1 MLWHSSKMSGNL
13 RNSAKFFENL
23 RNSSKFFEILQNS
36 SKICEILRNSSKFPR
51 KKNIFEEIIKDS
63 KGFSIFWED
72 SIAAGIDFYRI
83 LLKSFD
89 FIGFSQCPMGRGS
102 GGPPTFSQKIPVGFH
117 SEINLSA
124 KGMRKRENGEKFL
137 RFRDQNLKHLPACGL
152 LLRFRGE
159 SKKVVWGYMGVHRDR
174 NRGR

>member
-1 MLWHSSKMSGNL
+1 MLWNSSKMSGNL

-102 GGPPTFSQKIPVGFH
+102 GGPPTFSQKNPSWISLGNQSFCQRDEEKGERWEILEVPR
-117 SEINLSA
+117 SEPKTSSCLWPSFAIQ
-124 KGMRKRENGEKFL
+124 GRKQKSR
-137 RFRDQNLKHLPACGL
+137 
-152 LLRFRGE
+152 
-159 SKKVVWGYMGVHRDR
+159 MGVD
-174 NRGR
+174 GRT

>member
-1 MLWHSSKMSGNL
+1 MLWNSSKMSGNL

-51 KKNIFEEIIKDS
+51 KKTFWRNYKEFQRIFNILG
-63 KGFSIFWED
+63 GFHCRGHWFFIE
-72 SIAAGIDFYRI
+72 I
-83 LLKSFD
+83 LLKSFG
-89 FIGFSQCPMGRGS
+89 FYWFSQCPMGRGS

-124 KGMRKRENGEKFL
+124 KGMRKIENGEKFL

-159 SKKVVWGYMGVHRDR
+159 SKKVVWA
-174 NRGR
+174 

>member
-1 MLWHSSKMSGNL
+1 MSGNL

-72 SIAAGIDFYRI
+72 SIAAGIDFYWNFIEI
-83 LLKSFD
+83 LWFYWFFTMPNGQGVRGAPHFFTKDSSWVSLGNQSFCQRDEEKGERWEILEVPRSEPKTSSCLWPSFAIQGRKQKSR
-89 FIGFSQCPMGRGS
+89 MGADD
-102 GGPPTFSQKIPVGFH
+102 PT
-117 SEINLSA
+117 
-124 KGMRKRENGEKFL
+124 
-137 RFRDQNLKHLPACGL
+137 
-152 LLRFRGE
+152 
-159 SKKVVWGYMGVHRDR
+159 
-174 NRGR
+174 